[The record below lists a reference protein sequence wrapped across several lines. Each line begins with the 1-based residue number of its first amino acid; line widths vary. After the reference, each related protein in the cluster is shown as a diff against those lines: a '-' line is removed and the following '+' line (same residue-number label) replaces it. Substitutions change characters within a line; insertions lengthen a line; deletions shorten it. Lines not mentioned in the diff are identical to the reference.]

1 MIACHSSFCGMSDK
15 SLYSLS
21 TLNAFDAFA
30 DFLDFVECGD
40 CCYKCYSLKGEMDKE
55 VFMAVMA
62 VAMVFHICYVFRV
75 VIF

>member
-1 MIACHSSFCGMSDK
+1 MSDK

-30 DFLDFVECGD
+30 DFLDFMEGGD

-55 VFMAVMA
+55 VFMAV
-62 VAMVFHICYVFRV
+62 AMVFHICYVFRV
-75 VIF
+75 VIY